1 MPQITLK
8 RPQVEEIVTL
18 AHQMNREDFFVAK
31 DDGAYV
37 GIAGTV
43 NGEFKNAIF
52 YFKGC
57 NPKRDPDSYET
68 ARVLFGGDDFGEF
81 LSVQALEHWL
91 RLGLRTVTVKVT
103 ASRIT
108 MQAKLAA
115 R

>member
-37 GIAGTV
+37 GIAGNV

-57 NPKRDPDSYET
+57 NPRKNPEAWDT
-68 ARVLFGGDDFGEF
+68 AQHLFGGDDFGEF
-81 LSVQALEHWL
+81 LPVQSLEHWL
-91 RLGLRTVTVKVT
+91 RQGLRTLTVKVGRT
-103 ASRIT
+103 RIT
-108 MQAKLAA
+108 MQATVAH
-115 R
+115 